1 MVVVSPGWDCSS
13 IGDRYRNSPL
23 VTGSLYFFRRNFSR
37 SRTSTLGGNAFA
49 YFRWYS
55 ATARA
60 YCPALKM
67 SSASFSRWTDC
78 FQTGT
83 TRVQTMPM
91 MAMPASRTAIAYP
104 ASGRARCSC

>member
-1 MVVVSPGWDCSS
+1 M
-13 IGDRYRNSPL
+13 
-23 VTGSLYFFRRNFSR
+23 VTGSLYFLRRNFSR
-37 SRTSTLGGNAFA
+37 SRTSTLGGNALA

-104 ASGRARCSC
+104 ASGRARRSC